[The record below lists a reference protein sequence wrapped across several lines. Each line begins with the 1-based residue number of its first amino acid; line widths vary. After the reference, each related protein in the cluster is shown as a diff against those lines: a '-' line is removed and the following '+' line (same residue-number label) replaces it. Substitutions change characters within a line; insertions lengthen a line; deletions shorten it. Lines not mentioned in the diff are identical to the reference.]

1 MHNLFKDGTD
11 NGKPVNDKYILLSLP
26 IMKPT
31 ELNTV
36 LGWYANLEADNAK

>member
-1 MHNLFKDGTD
+1 MHNLFKDD
-11 NGKPVNDKYILLSLP
+11 NSQPANNKYILLSLP
-26 IMKPT
+26 IMKPV